1 MEILWGWVI
10 ANEYGGWCLFSQGDK
25 SSLQL
30 TVVTTTQVSEYM
42 KNAELYP
49 LFKWTNCIHD
59 IQIIVQ

>member
-1 MEILWGWVI
+1 M
-10 ANEYGGWCLFSQGDK
+10 ANEYGDWCLFSQGDK
-25 SSLQL
+25 SILQL

-49 LFKWTNCIHD
+49 LFKWTNCTHD